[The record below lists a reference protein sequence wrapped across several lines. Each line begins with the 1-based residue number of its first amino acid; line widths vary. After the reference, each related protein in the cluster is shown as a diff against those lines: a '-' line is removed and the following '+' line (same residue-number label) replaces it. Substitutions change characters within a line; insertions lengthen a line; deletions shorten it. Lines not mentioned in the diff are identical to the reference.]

1 MPKIPVLLLP
11 VTAVLLGLIGCAG
24 PTNPSF
30 TVDRQDARE
39 AIRDMRARPVEPV
52 RPIVVVGP
60 FLDPAIAE
68 WQMRHQVRQAF
79 EPDRVVGVSFPFWSN
94 FDLCREQ
101 VIEAVEAEFPSDD
114 PDWTTEVD
122 VIAFSMGG
130 LVARYA
136 ATPPTPPTQTTA
148 AQADHSP
155 RKQLKIARLYTV
167 CSPHQGSALA
177 RLPSLLPL
185 VRSMAPDSP
194 FLTELNSQFE
204 DAPYTLTAY
213 TRLTDPIVDPTRAA
227 PEGHPVRWVQPPP
240 FTLAHN
246 YALDDPRLI
255 ADILRRLRN
264 ETPLSTDP
272 PAPLPG

>member
-1 MPKIPVLLLP
+1 MFQTHTLFVLFM
-11 VTAVLLGLIGCAG
+11 TAVLGLIGCTG

-30 TVDRQDARE
+30 DIDRKHARE
-39 AIRDMRARPVEPV
+39 AIREMRASPVEPV
-52 RPIVVVGP
+52 RPILVVGP

-94 FDLCREQ
+94 FDYCREQ
-101 VIEAVEAEFPSDD
+101 VIDAVEAEFPSDD

-136 ATPPTPPTQTTA
+136 ASPNDE
-148 AQADHSP
+148 AD
-155 RKQLKIARLYTV
+155 RKQLRIARLYTV
-167 CSPHQGSALA
+167 CSPHQGSGLA
-177 RLPSLLPL
+177 KFPSLLPL
-185 VRSMAPDSP
+185 VRAMAPGSP
-194 FLTELNSQFE
+194 FLTELNGQFD

-213 TRLTDPIVDPTRAA
+213 TRLTDPIVAPTRAS
-227 PEGHPVRWVQPPP
+227 PEGHPVRWVHPPP
-240 FTLAHN
+240 FSLAHN
-246 YALDDPRLI
+246 FALDDPRLI

-264 ETPLSTDP
+264 EPPLSTDP

>member
-1 MPKIPVLLLP
+1 MPKAPATALSVPILLLS
-11 VTAVLLGLIGCAG
+11 LIGCTS

-30 TVDRQDARE
+30 SVDTKDARQ
-39 AIRDMRARPVEPV
+39 AIRDMRASPVEPV

-68 WQMRHQVRQAF
+68 WQMRRQVREAF
-79 EPDRVVGVSFPFWSN
+79 EPDRVVGISFPFWSN
-94 FDLCREQ
+94 FDLCRAR
-101 VIEAVEAEFPSDD
+101 VIDAVEAEFPSDD

-136 ATPPTPPTQTTA
+136 ATQPATT
-148 AQADHSP
+148 DG
-155 RKQLKIARLYTV
+155 KQLKIARLYTI

-177 RLPSLLPL
+177 RFPSLLPL
-185 VRSMAPDSP
+185 VRSMSPNSP
-194 FLTELNSQFE
+194 FLTELNGQFD

-213 TRLTDPIVDPTRAA
+213 TRLTDPIVAPTRAA

-240 FTLAHN
+240 FSLAHN